1 MFSIL
6 RKQAGFLLCSSAA
19 ILYKNKP
26 GSYSIYARVKF
37 ASVTNNFS
45 HSFMTVGKKESSCD
59 IFGGWESLRKRL

>member
-6 RKQAGFLLCSSAA
+6 RKQAVFLLCSSAA
-19 ILYKNKP
+19 ILQNKP